1 MKNLSAVATVALL
14 ASTGFA
20 GTALAQTAAATATTD
35 LNVRSGPGPQYP
47 TIGFIASGDA
57 ANVDGCLDASKWCRV
72 SYGDVNGWAYS
83 DYLVADFS
91 GEPLVLTDRYAE
103 VGLSTVT
110 YEDDGSAGAGAVGG
124 GVTGAIVGAL
134 LGGPIGAAIGGAV
147 GASSGA
153 AAGAII
159 DPPETV
165 TAYVSSNPIE
175 PVYLEGEVVI
185 GAGVPD
191 TVALQVIPDYDY
203 QYVYINGQA
212 VLVDPAS
219 RQIVYVVR

>member
-1 MKNLSAVATVALL
+1 MKNLLAITTVAFL

-20 GTALAQTAAATATTD
+20 GTAIAQTAMATATAD

-47 TIGFIASGDA
+47 AVGFIAVGDA
-57 ANVDGCLDASKWCRV
+57 ATVDGCLDASKWCRV
-72 SYGDVNGWAYS
+72 SYGDVSGWAYS
-83 DYLVADFS
+83 DYLIADLS
-91 GEPLVLTDRYAE
+91 GEPLVLTDRYSE
-103 VGLSTVT
+103 VGLTTVT

-134 LGGPIGAAIGGAV
+134 LGGPIGAVIGGAV
-147 GASSGA
+147 GASGGA

-159 DPPETV
+159 DPPQTV
-165 TAYVSSNPIE
+165 TSYVSANPIE
-175 PVYLEGEVVI
+175 PVFLEGEVVI
-185 GAGVPD
+185 GAGVPE
-191 TVALQVIPDYDY
+191 TVALQVIPDYEY